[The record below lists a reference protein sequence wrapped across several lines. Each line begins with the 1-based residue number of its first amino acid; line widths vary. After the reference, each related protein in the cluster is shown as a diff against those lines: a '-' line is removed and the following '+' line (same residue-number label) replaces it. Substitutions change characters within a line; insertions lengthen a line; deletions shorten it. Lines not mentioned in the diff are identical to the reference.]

1 MEACD
6 VTDEARSLQSN
17 NDASRYRWDVYVKLW
32 VVFLKQQIFMYLQL
46 PIVIIND
53 LDFVK
58 TNPNA

>member
-1 MEACD
+1 MKHE
-6 VTDEARSLQSN
+6 VFLQSN